1 MDLEIINTGI
11 PAIGVIKDV
20 KFRVL
25 LRENTL
31 DEDENAADFDDV
43 DDEDNDENEE
53 IKDEETNTEDTNK
66 DQSVV
71 TPPANGTIGN
81 SSTNTEQ
88 YKKLTYKVNNEIL
101 TSSQIG
107 YQAARGAVNETS
119 FYEIENGKKYIT
131 LAFNQTD
138 ILNNIRLS
146 NNGKEITYSVVS
158 EDKSKNTM
166 SIRFE
171 IPSLSNEITVKTN
184 VTAMGRDISFGIKFL
199 ETTLELIST
208 EEFENLSNN
217 IEGSESTSSSGVL
230 SGVSSTISN
239 LFSGA
244 SNTSSENVEVSE
256 EAVENLSS
264 LAKEYFKKYTITNEI
279 ISDSAIG
286 RSMARKYLNQTSIIE
301 DIDGQ
306 LYATITFSSSDSM
319 RDFRIEVNGETTAH
333 TVPLHDRSN
342 NLISLRFP
350 INSVNDDIRAYMY
363 INPMRMTINFGIKFL
378 EDSMILIEEGTIG
391 EEGADDSSSLADTL
405 SNVNETSNRSK
416 EQVSAVKIA
425 ASTSVMM
432 IVLNQILAGL
442 GVVFKRVK
450 VKSLLKKITQIK

>member
-31 DEDENAADFDDV
+31 DEDENAADF

-217 IEGSESTSSSGVL
+217 IQGSESTSSSGVL

-319 RDFRIEVNGETTAH
+319 RDFRIEVNGETTTH

-350 INSVNDDIRAYMY
+350 INSINDDIRAYMY

>member
-31 DEDENAADFDDV
+31 DEDENAADF

-239 LFSGA
+239 LFSGG

-256 EAVENLSS
+256 EAVENLSA
-264 LAKEYFKKYTITNEI
+264 LAKEYFKKYTINNEI

-378 EDSMILIEEGTIG
+378 EASMILIEEGTIG

-450 VKSLLKKITQIK
+450 GKSLLKKITQIK

>member
-264 LAKEYFKKYTITNEI
+264 LAKEYFKKYTINNEI

>member
-217 IEGSESTSSSGVL
+217 IQGSESTSSSGVL

-239 LFSGA
+239 LFSGG

-264 LAKEYFKKYTITNEI
+264 LAKEYFKKYTINNEI

-378 EDSMILIEEGTIG
+378 EASMILIEEGTIG